1 MEKHQLFQDNLDR
14 SAELAVILSLEI
26 KDYLAAE
33 DIAASLK
40 AGTDDTPDLRFLLDN
55 LKSYIAIAC
64 RDIQSLSNLNFDMT
78 DTINLNAELESKSL
92 ELTGMKL
99 EYFERIREEVRSMTE
114 ATRYPI
120 EGSKKNIENG
130 KMLESYVRSILAE
143 LS

>member
-1 MEKHQLFQDNLDR
+1 
-14 SAELAVILSLEI
+14 
-26 KDYLAAE
+26 
-33 DIAASLK
+33 
-40 AGTDDTPDLRFLLDN
+40 
-55 LKSYIAIAC
+55 
-64 RDIQSLSNLNFDMT
+64 MT